1 MTNGCPSIVDDI
13 FGVGNTRLAAGPNME
28 NCDLES

>member
-1 MTNGCPSIVDDI
+1 MASGCPSIVDDI
-13 FGVGNTRLAAGPNME
+13 FGVGNTRLADRPNME